1 MRIRDVLSMHSL
13 VLLAFET
20 RDISFDAC
28 MQRGDVGCPAWVHTR
43 RVKGQLFRR
52 QDLVSQQRMHISER
66 P

>member
-1 MRIRDVLSMHSL
+1 MCIRYVLGMHSL
-13 VLLAFET
+13 VQLAFET

-43 RVKGQLFRR
+43 RIKGQLFGR
-52 QDLVSQQRMHISER
+52 QDLTSHQGMHISER